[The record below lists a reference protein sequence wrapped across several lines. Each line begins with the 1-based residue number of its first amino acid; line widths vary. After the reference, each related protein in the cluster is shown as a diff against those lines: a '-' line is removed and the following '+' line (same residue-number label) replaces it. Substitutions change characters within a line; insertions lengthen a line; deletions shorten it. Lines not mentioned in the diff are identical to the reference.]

1 MLFSYMYIE
10 NAFLINKYNFELSKT
25 LFKKAAKHH
34 DNMIP
39 KNKFFFSFSIFL
51 VLLWLDK

>member
-51 VLLWLDK
+51 VLL